1 MEADHKKRMRDAV
14 GRARNEILNNGSA
27 GGTNDTVP
35 DLSMPSQMSESSD
48 EKKIVMTGFSANT
61 STGRKRILG
70 GI

>member
-14 GRARNEILNNGSA
+14 GRASNEILNNGSA

-35 DLSMPSQMSESSD
+35 DLSMPSQMSESFD
-48 EKKIVMTGFSANT
+48 EKKIVMTGFSAKT